1 MYERLAQLGETIT
14 HLVAF
19 LIFFWIMWKFAW
31 PAIINLLSQ
40 RQEEIAKGFADIENK
55 QAELT
60 KMQEDYAA
68 KLSHIEQEARVR
80 IQEAVADGRRV
91 AGELTEKARAEA
103 QEITDR
109 AKRSMELELDKA
121 RIELRDEVASMVVGA
136 SERLLRAKL
145 DEQADRRLVDSFIS
159 DLGSKN

>member
-1 MYERLAQLGETIT
+1 MYERVAQLAETFT
-14 HLVAF
+14 HLAAF
-19 LIFFWIMWKFAW
+19 LIFFWIMKKFAW
-31 PAIINLLSQ
+31 PAMMNLLSQ
-40 RQEEIAKGFADIENK
+40 RQEEIAKGFTDIENK

-60 KMQEDYAA
+60 KMQEDYEER
-68 KLSHIEQEARVR
+68 LSHIEQEARAR

-109 AKRSMELELDKA
+109 AKRSIEVELDKA

-145 DEQADRRLVDSFIS
+145 DEQADRRLVDSFIN